1 MTKRELI
8 DEIVAINHTASP
20 QFLARFQDDELD
32 EYLGHLRVLA
42 RPRLSGNAER
52 YEKYFRNCPT
62 TQPARPLWR
71 TDSERIEQ
79 ILASDARSP
88 QAAEL
93 EPAVATATAVA
104 EAPPTTGQE
113 ELTSLSVSAAEREQ
127 LLAELDDAA
136 ADIEDRI
143 DQDDQ
148 TDDAAAGLAVQA
160 RQAEKGEGEAPVGP
174 YEQGD
179 YVPQAPLAL
188 IVEVPHADDADL
200 DEQEDQSADFLAE
213 DDDRDGLTDYRI
225 DCDSEVEPA
234 PQTDYVP
241 VHAETEAPAESVG
254 VAPADAR
261 SPQDKGRKDES
272 ENWLF

>member
-8 DEIVAINHTASP
+8 DEIVAINHTATP

-62 TQPARPLWR
+62 AQPRPLWR

-79 ILASDARSP
+79 ILTSDARTGCP
-88 QAAEL
+88 PEAAEL
-93 EPAVATATAVA
+93 EPAVAVATAVA

-113 ELTSLSVSAAEREQ
+113 ELTSLCVSPAEREQ
-127 LLAELDDAA
+127 LLAELDDAS

-143 DQDDQ
+143 DQDDE
-148 TDDAAAGLAVQA
+148 AADVTAALTA
-160 RQAEKGEGEAPVGP
+160 QAEQAEQD
-174 YEQGD
+174 EQGE
-179 YVPQAPLAL
+179 YLPQAPHAL

-200 DEQEDQSADFLAE
+200 DEQEDQNADFLAE

-234 PQTDYVP
+234 PQADYVP
-241 VHAETEAPAESVG
+241 VHAEVEAPAEPVG
-254 VAPADAR
+254 IAPADAR
-261 SPQDKGRKDES
+261 GPQDKGAKDES
-272 ENWLF
+272 DNWKF